1 MSESIA
7 WRERQ
12 GLTTLFAQLGPDQP
26 TLCEG
31 WKTADL
37 AAHLVIREHRPDAAA
52 GILFAPLASWNNRV
66 IAKFAPR
73 FAQNI
78 SILKRGAPIWSPIRW
93 FDAQVNT
100 LEMLIHHED
109 VRRGQ
114 PEWEPRD
121 LAAID
126 AQLWS
131 LVKRSSAFSSRKS
144 PTSVTLATP
153 DGRTIPS
160 TGSSTVVGEPMELLL
175 YVMGRTGA
183 ARVEIKNQ
191 SESA

>member
-12 GLTTLFAQLGPDQP
+12 ALAALFAQLGPDQP

-37 AAHLVIREHRPDAAA
+37 AAHLVIREHRPDAAV
-52 GILFAPLASWNNRV
+52 GILFAPLANWNNRT
-66 IAKFAPR
+66 IAKLAPKFAKNV
-73 FAQNI
+73 A
-78 SILKRGAPIWSPIRW
+78 ILKRGAPIWSPIRW
-93 FDAQVNT
+93 FDGQVNT
-100 LEMLIHHED
+100 LEMLIHQED

-114 PEWEPRD
+114 PGWEPRD

-126 AQLWS
+126 AQLWL
-131 LVKRSSAFSSRKS
+131 LVKRSSAFSNRKS
-144 PTSVTLATP
+144 PTQVTLATP
-153 DGRTIPS
+153 DGRIIPS
-160 TGSSTVVGEPMELLL
+160 TGSTTVVGEPMELLL

-183 ARVEIKNQ
+183 ARVKVEHQ
-191 SESA
+191 TGSS

>member
-12 GLTTLFAQLGPDQP
+12 ALVTLFAQLGPDQP

-37 AAHLVIREHRPDAAA
+37 AAHLVIREHRPDAAV
-52 GILFAPLASWNNRV
+52 GILFAPLANWNNRT
-66 IAKFAPR
+66 IAKLAPR
-73 FAQNI
+73 FARNI
-78 SILKRGAPIWSPIRW
+78 ALLKRGAPIWSPIRW
-93 FDAQVNT
+93 FDAQANT

-114 PEWEPRD
+114 PSWEPRD

-131 LVKRSSAFSSRKS
+131 MVKRASAFSQRKS
-144 PTSVTLATP
+144 GKPFILATP
-153 DGRTIPS
+153 DGRIIPS
-160 TGSSTVVGEPMELLL
+160 AGGTTVVGEPMELLL
-175 YVMGRTGA
+175 HVMGRTGVA
-183 ARVEIKNQ
+183 QVRIEN
-191 SESA
+191 